1 MIKPPKTKHVIGWT
15 EYIDFPLWDIVGL
28 EAKVDTGARSSA
40 IHVAN
45 LEAITHDRVRFEI
58 MTGRKRPF
66 RRKTVESKILKWSR
80 VRSSTGVYTERCFVL
95 APVKI
100 GPVVKTIEISLVCRE
115 KMQFR
120 MLLGRTAIEHD
131 FVVDV
136 SKRKVITSRPKKK
149 KKKKKQAPKKIASAK
164 PISKPK
170 TKAGSSRS

>member
-1 MIKPPKTKHVIGWT
+1 MNPPTTKHVIGWT
-15 EYIDFPLWDIVGL
+15 EYIDFPQWDIVGL
-28 EAKVDTGARSSA
+28 EAKVDTGARTSA
-40 IHVAN
+40 IHVEN
-45 LEAITHDRVRFEI
+45 IEAITHDRVRFEI

-66 RRKTVESKILKWSR
+66 RRKSVECKILKWSR
-80 VRSSTGVYTERCFVL
+80 VRSSTGVYTERCFVQ
-95 APVKI
+95 ASVKV
-100 GPVVKTIEISLVCRE
+100 GPVLKNIEISLVCRE

-149 KKKKKQAPKKIASAK
+149 KTKKVATAK

-170 TKAGSSRS
+170 TKVGTAGSKTRSS